1 MAQWQSAGG
10 LSQALGST
18 PGGTTFL
25 SFSLGFKGIQTVTTQ
40 IVFVMRQSLSV
51 FGLWGRPIH
60 WIPHAMIP
68 LTILFVLKILVKH
81 GYAES

>member
-25 SFSLGFKGIQTVTTQ
+25 SFPLRFKGTQTVTTQ
-40 IVFVMRQSLSV
+40 IVFVIRQSLSV
-51 FGLWGRPIH
+51 FGPWGSPIH
-60 WIPHAMIP
+60 WISHAVIS
-68 LTILFVLKILVKH
+68 LTMLFVLKILVKH